1 MSEELTELALPTLPR
16 VVVAATNANGRSRI
30 QTDGPATN
38 VRTVAERPGYRVSN
52 VWATF
57 GSPAP
62 IANPNRAAEIK
73 GLLPPAKGTVLRI
86 IDYPPEP
93 KDPALRAQMFHALFA
108 KLFPEGAHRP
118 ANVAHPGMHATDTI
132 DYAIVLSG
140 EIYAVMDE
148 GETLL
153 RAGDV
158 LIQCGT
164 LHAWSNRSDDFA
176 RIAFVLIDGTRASV
190 DGTRASVD
198 GARVP

>member
-1 MSEELTELALPTLPR
+1 MPKESALPR
-16 VVVAATNANGRSRI
+16 VVIAADDASGRSRI
-30 QTDGPATN
+30 AADAPAHA

-57 GSPAP
+57 GSPAAVGDP
-62 IANPNRAAEIK
+62 DRVKEIG
-73 GLLPPAKGTVLRI
+73 GLMPPKNGTVLRV

-93 KDPALRAQMFHALFA
+93 KDPVERKRMFDALFA
-108 KLFPEGAHRP
+108 KLFPSGAHRNP
-118 ANVAHPGMHATDTI
+118 NDKHPGMHATDTV

-153 RAGDV
+153 KAGDI

-164 LHAWSNRSDDFA
+164 NHAWSNRSNDYA
-176 RIAFVLIDGTRASV
+176 RIAFVLIDGKR
-190 DGTRASVD
+190 
-198 GARVP
+198 